1 MIIVIDTNILISALI
16 KDSITR
22 RLIVSSGMNFCYPEI
37 SLHEIRKH
45 KKLIMEKSGLS
56 EKELGSLLER
66 VLEYIVLIPT
76 EVITEHIGEAR
87 SVMLKIDPKDVVFIA
102 TALSFKNSIIW
113 SDDKDFERQNA
124 IKVITTK
131 QFAKMFE
138 K

>member
-56 EKELGSLLER
+56 EKELGSLIER

-87 SVMLKIDPKDVVFIA
+87 SVMLKIDTKDVVFIA